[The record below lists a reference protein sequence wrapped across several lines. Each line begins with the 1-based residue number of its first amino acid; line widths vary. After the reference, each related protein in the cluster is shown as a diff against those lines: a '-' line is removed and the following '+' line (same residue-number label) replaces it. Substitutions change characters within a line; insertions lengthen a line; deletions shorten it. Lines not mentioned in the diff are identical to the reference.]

1 MCASA
6 KSTYFRGTLHKR
18 GFSKE
23 IQMSLKGPGEGG
35 ALLRYGSLFSN
46 YFFKIKALIHYLIIP
61 LSLVARNM

>member
-35 ALLRYGSLFSN
+35 ALLRYGSLFSKL
-46 YFFKIKALIHYLIIP
+46 FFLK
-61 LSLVARNM
+61 